1 MNGSTNIKADAN
13 APAFLL
19 AHVALG
25 AWHCCGGF
33 FVVAAFLLW
42 RLSVVS
48 VEADLQSAS
57 ELSWISNPP
66 QRQTSTASTFGKQS
80 NPA

>member
-1 MNGSTNIKADAN
+1 MRRL
-13 APAFLL
+13 FLL

-25 AWHCCGGF
+25 AWHCCGG
-33 FVVAAFLLW
+33 FLLW